1 MLHLFYF
8 QGSGKTL
15 AFGIPLIHKILN
27 FKKQPHN
34 VVVLEQNS
42 HIDDGGDGKEGE
54 DDSDIG
60 AIYDSD
66 VGSDNEEEEDVV
78 GEKVAE
84 GDNDEEDGSDLD
96 LPPEEEDCYY
106 VQVS

>member
-34 VVVLEQNS
+34 VVLEQNS
-42 HIDDGGDGKEGE
+42 HSDDGGDGKEGE

-60 AIYDSD
+60 VIYDRA
-66 VGSDNEEEEDVV
+66 VGSDNEEEEDDVV